1 MIRWHKA
8 KKGKRKKGKI
18 MRRRQ
23 KGEKG
28 KREMPLQPEN
38 PFLLLILLE
47 SETPAGWTQ
56 KGLIRG

>member
-8 KKGKRKKGKI
+8 KKGKREKGKI

-23 KGEKG
+23 KGEKA